1 MEEDGSNACV
11 KFTPSQY
18 RTNFY
23 YSRLPLNKTADELNA
38 ICLLQ
43 KRTVNWQVKNNLMPS
58 T

>member
-18 RTNFY
+18 RKNIY
-23 YSRLPLNKTADELNA
+23 YSRLPLNMAEDELNA
-38 ICLLQ
+38 ICLLL
-43 KRTVNWQVKNNLMPS
+43 KRTVNWQNKNDLERP